1 MSHRHN
7 DKTLPANKSI
17 RHLYNPEYW
26 YGYPPF
32 VFKEEVT
39 VKQQIQQ
46 CGRWLHDPLAPL
58 AGRDFLWDWRQFER
72 EWARVAGE
80 KSEKGAAAH
89 A

>member
-1 MSHRHN
+1 MCAA
-7 DKTLPANKSI
+7 LPS
-17 RHLYNPEYW
+17 YW

-39 VKQQIQQ
+39 VKQRIQQ
-46 CGRWLHDPLAPL
+46 CGRRLHDPLALL
-58 AGRDFLWDWRQFER
+58 AGPRFLWGRRQFER

-80 KSEKGAAAH
+80 ETEEGAAAH